1 MTFSIKNTGPVSG
14 REVAQ
19 VYIADPQSSLPRPLK
34 ELKGFIKVA
43 LDAGESKVVSLEL
56 DREALSFYDDRRA
69 SWVAEAGKFDVFV
82 GASSTDIKLSGE
94 VELKESFT
102 WKGL

>member
-1 MTFSIKNTGPVSG
+1 MFTIKNTGSVFG

-34 ELKGFIKVA
+34 ELKGFHKVA
-43 LDAGESKVVSLEL
+43 LEAGESKVASVEL

-69 SWVAEAGKFDVFV
+69 SWVAEAGKFVVFV
-82 GASSTDIKLSGE
+82 GASSTDIKLTGE
-94 VELKESFT
+94 VELENSFT